1 MRFGWI
7 AFALV
12 ACLAAP
18 ASAQTAPP
26 AKTEAALKA
35 AWAAAEKTA
44 IVGPADVPL
53 AGQAHLRLPAGEVF
67 IPAAEANA
75 IMDALGNSRSA
86 ARQGVIVGKAKEANW
101 LVDVAW
107 IQEGYVKDDEAKD
120 WKADEMLQG
129 MKEGTEAQNA
139 TRLARGIPAVDV
151 IGWVEPP
158 TYDSAAHRLVW
169 SLSLQDRG
177 APANEPQ
184 TINYNT
190 YALGRDGY
198 FSLDL
203 ITGSDTVAADK
214 GIASN
219 LLASLA
225 YAPGKRYQDFN
236 ASTDKVAAYGL
247 GALVGIVAAKKL
259 GLLAMGGIFLLKAWK
274 LLLLGFA
281 AFAAGA
287 RRFFGRRGGADEEA
301 FAADAPAPEAPAP
314 DAPAMDGPAAE
325 AGA

>member
-1 MRFGWI
+1 MRLGWI
-7 AFALV
+7 ALAL
-12 ACLAAP
+12 AAWLAAP
-18 ASAQTAPP
+18 AAAQTAPP
-26 AKTEAALKA
+26 AKAEAELKA

-44 IVGPADVPL
+44 IIGPADVPL
-53 AGQAHLRLPAGEVF
+53 AGQAHLKLPADEVF
-67 IPAAEANA
+67 VPAAEANR

-86 ARQGVIVGKAKEANW
+86 SRQGLIVGKAKEANW

-129 MKEGTEAQNA
+129 LKEGTEAQNA
-139 TRLARGIPAVDV
+139 TRQARGIPAVDV
-151 IGWVEPP
+151 LGWVEPP
-158 TYDSAAHRLVW
+158 TYDAAAHRLVW

-177 APANEPQ
+177 APSSEPQ

-203 ITGSDTVAADK
+203 ITGSDTIAADK
-214 GIASN
+214 GIARN

-225 YAPGKRYQDFN
+225 YAPGKRYEDFN

-259 GLLAMGGIFLLKAWK
+259 GLLAMAGIFFLKAWK

-281 AFAAGA
+281 AVGAGA
-287 RRFFGRRGGADEEA
+287 KRFFGRRGAADEEMVE
-301 FAADAPAPEAPAP
+301 ADPPPTEAPAE
-314 DAPAMDGPAAE
+314 AE
-325 AGA
+325 A